1 MDCEHAFAKAKGLDR
16 GEGLLKE
23 MLGEMAYAISAVD
36 WGIVIECL
44 CVQAY
49 GQ

>member
-1 MDCEHAFAKAKGLDR
+1 MDCEHAFAEAKELDR
-16 GEGLLKE
+16 GEGLLGDAE
-23 MLGEMAYAISAVD
+23 EMAYAIFAVD